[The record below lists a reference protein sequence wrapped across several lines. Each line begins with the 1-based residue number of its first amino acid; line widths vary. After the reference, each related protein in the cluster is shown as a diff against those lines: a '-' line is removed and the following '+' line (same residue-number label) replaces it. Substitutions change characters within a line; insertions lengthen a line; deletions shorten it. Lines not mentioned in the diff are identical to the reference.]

1 MLDET
6 TKSAPAAK
14 SDAKSTSSGT
24 SSGTSGG
31 SDAAPANYN
40 RGEGQKLV
48 TRAYRENWLAIFGR
62 PARKTASPNRA
73 KKTPKRKPAAK
84 AKKAAAKTRRKRKR

>member
-14 SDAKSTSSGT
+14 SDAKSA
-24 SSGTSGG
+24 SGG
-31 SDAAPANYN
+31 SDAAPANYS

-62 PARKTASPNRA
+62 PTRKSPKRA
-73 KKTPKRKPAAK
+73 TKTPKRKAAAK
-84 AKKAAAKTRRKRKR
+84 TKKAAAKTRSKTTRKRRR

>member
-14 SDAKSTSSGT
+14 SDAKSA
-24 SSGTSGG
+24 SGG
-31 SDAAPANYN
+31 SDSAPANYS

-48 TRAYRENWLAIFGR
+48 TRAYRENWLAIFGK
-62 PARKTASPNRA
+62 PARKTASPKHA
-73 KKTPKRKPAAK
+73 AKTPKRKAAAK
-84 AKKAAAKTRRKRKR
+84 AKTTKTKSKTKRNGRR

>member
-14 SDAKSTSSGT
+14 SDAKNASG
-24 SSGTSGG
+24 GTSGG
-31 SDAAPANYN
+31 GDAAPTSYS

-62 PARKTASPNRA
+62 PARTTASPKRA

-84 AKKAAAKTRRKRKR
+84 AKKAAAKTKKKTRRKGRR